1 MLAWYAR
8 RGLCAAMLRG
18 RPVLRGHNA
27 CMTDHI
33 PASGDDCA
41 PAASNPA
48 SCADAVVAHTG
59 DVLVLVDGS
68 SYLYRAYH
76 AMPDLRAV
84 PGDPGSPAT
93 GALRGM
99 VNMMQALRRDVSAE
113 LANAAVA
120 EAATIDAVGTGMA
133 AALPRVFAA
142 CVFDAS
148 GPTFR
153 DALYPDYKAGRA
165 PMPDDLRAQIA
176 PIHEV
181 VQLLGWTVLGVPGVE
196 ADDVIATLATLAAA
210 QGVRVLVSSGDKDL
224 SQLVN
229 ERITIIDTMSGK
241 RRDVAGV
248 MQEFGVPPQRMVDF
262 QALVGD
268 AVDNIPGVPKVG
280 PKTAARWLSEYG
292 TLDALVA
299 QADCIKGVA
308 GQNLRAHIASGQ
320 LALGRELVR
329 MKTDCDLCKYVPGLP
344 ALDAL
349 LLRAPDPVALRPFY
363 LRYGFQ
369 GLVRSLGDAPGDSNS
384 AEQARGADAAQ
395 GAAGQAGSDVA
406 AAVPEPHTAPVQVDI
421 VRSEAALREW
431 LRRIEAAPLTA
442 IDTETDALHAM
453 TARLV
458 GISLCVEVGRAA
470 YIPLAHNGL
479 DVAEA
484 DPGAAQLPLEMVL
497 TALRPWLEDASRPK
511 LGQHIKFDQHVF
523 ANHGIRIRG
532 YAHDTM
538 LQSYVLE
545 ADRAH
550 SLESLALRHCG
561 RTGTSYEQLCGKG
574 RAQVPFAQV
583 PVQQAA
589 AYAGEDADMTL
600 AVHQVLWPRIQAD
613 VELAGIYAL
622 EMHTSDVLWRIER
635 HGICIDRAQ
644 LAAHSRDLGERIHGL
659 EMRAYEL
666 AGQPFNLASPKQLGE
681 IFFDRLGLPVI
692 KKTATG
698 ARSTD
703 EEVLEKLAQDYPLP
717 ACILEHRSLS
727 KLKNTYTDKLPGM
740 ALPDSSPG
748 GAVIAEAEPGTVR
761 WRIHTHFAQAVV
773 ATGRLA
779 SNEPNLQN
787 IPIRT
792 EEGRRIRRAFIAAPG
807 HVVASADYSQIEL
820 RIMAHLSGDEAL
832 LEAFRTGQDIHRAT
846 AAEVFGVAP
855 DQVSS
860 EQRRYAKTINF
871 GLIYGMGSF
880 GLAKTLGIEN
890 QAAAAYIE
898 RYFQRYPGVREYM
911 QATVAQAHAQ
921 GFVKTVFGR
930 RLFLPDIN
938 AGSGPRKKAAE
949 RAAINAP
956 MQGTAADL
964 IKRAMVAVQ
973 QHLDAH
979 RPQIRIVLQ
988 VHDELVFELPEADVP
1003 WLRTHIPA
1011 LMAGVAELAV
1021 PLVAEVGVGRNWDE
1035 AH

>member
-1 MLAWYAR
+1 
-8 RGLCAAMLRG
+8 
-18 RPVLRGHNA
+18 
-27 CMTDHI
+27 MTAHT
-33 PASGDDCA
+33 PAPGGDCA
-41 PAASNPA
+41 PAALNPA
-48 SCADAVVAHTG
+48 PGADAGATHTG

-84 PGDPGSPAT
+84 PGDSGSPAT

-99 VNMMQALRRDVSAE
+99 VNMMQALRRDVMAE
-113 LANAAVA
+113 IANAA
-120 EAATIDAVGTGMA
+120 AASAAAVDAVDTGPA
-133 AALPRVFAA
+133 ASLPRIFAA

-181 VQLLGWTVLGVPGVE
+181 VQLLGWPVLGVPGVE

-229 ERITIIDTMSGK
+229 GRITIIDTMSGK

-248 MQEFGVPPQRMVDF
+248 RQEFGVPPQQMVDF

-280 PKTAARWLSEYG
+280 PKTAARWLGEYG
-292 TLDALVA
+292 TLDALIA
-299 QADCIKGVA
+299 QADGIKGVA

-329 MKTDCDLCKYVPGLP
+329 MKTDCDLREYVPGLP

-349 LLRAPDPVALRPFY
+349 RLRAPDPAALRPFY

-369 GLVRSLGDAPGDSNS
+369 GLVRSLGDAPGD
-384 AEQARGADAAQ
+384 AGPAGQAPGVDAAR
-395 GAAGQAGSDVA
+395 GAAGQAGAVA
-406 AAVPEPHTAPVQVDI
+406 RAAAADAFEAAVPEPHTAPVQVDI
-421 VRSEAALREW
+421 VRSEAALRQW

-442 IDTETDALHAM
+442 IDTETDGLHSM

-458 GISLCVEVGRAA
+458 GISLCVEVGQAA

-484 DPGAAQLPLEMVL
+484 GPGTAQLPLEVVL
-497 TALRPWLEDASRPK
+497 AALRPWLEDASRPK

-523 ANHGIRIRG
+523 ANHGIHIRG

-574 RAQVPFAQV
+574 RAQIPFAQV

-600 AVHQVLWPRIQAD
+600 AVHQVLWPRVQAD
-613 VELAGIYAL
+613 AQLADIYAL
-622 EMHTSDVLWRIER
+622 EMRTSEVLWRIER
-635 HGICIDRAQ
+635 HGICVDRAQ
-644 LAAHSRDLGERIHGL
+644 LAAHSRDLGERIHAL

-666 AGQPFNLASPKQLGE
+666 AGQPFNLASPRQLGE

-740 ALPDSSPG
+740 ALAASDPG
-748 GAVIAEAEPGTVR
+748 GEAGAAH

-787 IPIRT
+787 IPVRT
-792 EEGRRIRRAFIAAPG
+792 QEGRRIRRAFIAAPG
-807 HVVASADYSQIEL
+807 HVLASADYSQIEL
-820 RIMAHLSGDEAL
+820 RIMAHLCGDAAL
-832 LEAFRTGQDIHRAT
+832 REAFHTGQDIHRAT
-846 AAEVFGVAP
+846 AAEVFGIAP
-855 DQVSS
+855 DKVSN

-1003 WLRTHIPA
+1003 WLRAHIPA
-1011 LMAGVAELAV
+1011 IMAGVAELDV
-1021 PLVAEVGVGRNWDE
+1021 PLVAEVGVGCNWDE